1 MRALRAWILL
11 LPGVLACSSTET
23 ARLGDL
29 PLENGQIL
37 RDCRI
42 TYRTRGV
49 LNADKSNAVLVIPW
63 FQGTSI
69 ETAAQVG
76 PGKLV
81 DSSRFFVILVDAPG
95 NGIASSPSN
104 STAQPGA
111 AFPDFTMRDIVEAH
125 YRLVTGTFGI
135 RHLHAIVGISMGG
148 MQVFEWLVTHPD
160 FMTKAVS
167 IVGSPQTQPDDVE
180 RWNGAMRWLVHSRWM
195 RTRSRLSELKPRAA
209 VGELGLQPE
218 DQLRQIRAIVG
229 HDIARRFDGSLERAA
244 AAIKAELLVVS
255 TWADAEVNPKPA
267 FDVARLARAEVLE
280 LDGRC
285 GHQAP
290 SCERATMWPAVGR
303 FLAASPG
310 VRRPP
315 GAR

>member
-1 MRALRAWILL
+1 MRALRAWLLL
-11 LPGVLACSSTET
+11 LPGVLACSSSET
-23 ARLGDL
+23 ALLGDL

-42 TYRTRGV
+42 TYRTRGT

-69 ETAAQVG
+69 ETALQVG
-76 PGKLV
+76 PGKFV
-81 DSSRFFVILVDAPG
+81 DTSRFFAILVDTPG
-95 NGIASSPSN
+95 NGLASSPSN

-111 AFPDFTMRDIVEAH
+111 AFPSFTMRDVVAAH
-125 YRLVTGTFGI
+125 HRLVTEKFGI
-135 RHLHAIVGISMGG
+135 RHLHAVLGVSMGG
-148 MQVFEWLVTHPD
+148 MQVFEWVVAYPD

-180 RWNGAMRWLVHSRWM
+180 RWNGAVRWLGHSRWT
-195 RTRSRLSELKPRAA
+195 RTRSRLSDLKPRAA
-209 VGELGLQPE
+209 LSELGVEPD
-218 DQLRQIRAIVG
+218 DQLRQIQAIVG
-229 HDIARRFDGSLERAA
+229 HDIARRFGGSLERAA
-244 AAIKAELLVVS
+244 AAVKADLLVVG

-267 FDVARLARAEVLE
+267 FEFARLARAEVLE

-303 FLAASPG
+303 FLA
-310 VRRPP
+310 RR
-315 GAR
+315 

>member
-81 DSSRFFVILVDAPG
+81 DTSRFFVILVDVPG
-95 NGIASSPSN
+95 NGLASSPSN
-104 STAQPGA
+104 SPAQPGA
-111 AFPDFTMRDIVEAH
+111 AFPDFTIRDIVDAH
-125 YRLVTGTFGI
+125 YRLVTDSLGL

-180 RWNGAMRWLVHSRWM
+180 RWNSATGWLVHSPWT

-209 VGELGLQPE
+209 LGELALEPE
-218 DQLRQIRAIVG
+218 DQLRQIRAIVR
-229 HDIARRFDGSLERAA
+229 HDVTRRFDGSLERAA
-244 AAIKAELLVVS
+244 AAVKAELLIVS

-267 FDVARLARAEVLE
+267 FEFARLAKAEVLE

-303 FLAASPG
+303 FLTAATRS
-310 VRRPP
+310 R
-315 GAR
+315 

>member
-1 MRALRAWILL
+1 MRALRAWLLL
-11 LPGVLACSSTET
+11 LPGVLACSSTDT
-23 ARLGDL
+23 ARFGDL

-42 TYRTRGV
+42 TYRTRGT

-81 DSSRFFVILVDAPG
+81 DTSRFFVILVDAPG
-95 NGIASSPSN
+95 NGLASSPSN
-104 STAQPGA
+104 SAAQPGA
-111 AFPDFTMRDIVEAH
+111 SFPDFSMRDIVAAH
-125 YRLVTGTFGI
+125 YRLVTEAFGI
-135 RHLHAIVGISMGG
+135 RHLHAVVGISMGG

-167 IVGSPQTQPDDVE
+167 IVGSPQTQPDDIE
-180 RWNGAMRWLVHSRWM
+180 RWNSAVRWLNHSRWA
-195 RTRSRLSELKPRAA
+195 RTRSRLADLTPRAA
-209 VGELGLQPE
+209 VGELALEPE

-229 HDIARRFDGSLERAA
+229 HDISRRFGGSLERAA
-244 AAIKAELLVVS
+244 AAVRAELLIVS
-255 TWADAEVNPKPA
+255 TWSDAEVNPKPA
-267 FDVARLARAEVLE
+267 FEFARLARARLLE

-290 SCERATMWPAVGR
+290 SCERATMWPAIEA
-303 FLAASPG
+303 FL
-310 VRRPP
+310 RR
-315 GAR
+315 